1 MVSHKD
7 LEAWKRAMAL
17 AKDVYELTASF
28 PKSEV
33 YGLVSQMRRSVV
45 SIISNIAEGAARNT
59 DREFIQFLYVAL
71 GAIAELDT
79 QYILSKELLFTDGSA
94 KIEGAMEDVRK
105 MTTGL
110 IKYLKN
116 KKPDA
121 AVARA
126 SDDF

>member
-1 MVSHKD
+1 MANHKD
-7 LEAWKRAMAL
+7 LDAWKRAMAL
-17 AKDVYELTASF
+17 AKDVYELTAGF

-45 SIISNIAEGAARNT
+45 SIVSNIAEGAARNT

-71 GAIAELDT
+71 GSIAELDT

-94 KIEGAMEDVRK
+94 KIEDAVEDVRK

-121 AVARA
+121 AI
-126 SDDF
+126 